1 MKINIGLYRHYKGNF
16 YQVIGLAKHTETLDI
31 VVVYQGL
38 YGDYDLFVRP
48 YQMFIE
54 SVEYEGN
61 IVPRF
66 KFLNEN
72 LSEIKT

>member
-16 YQVIGLAKHTETLDI
+16 YRVIGLARHTETLDI
-31 VVVYQGL
+31 LVVYQGL

-54 SVEYEGN
+54 SVEHEGN

-66 KFLNEN
+66 KFLNKN